1 MTLNLPGRI
10 IMAIGWNVTW
20 FAWALCSICGLYL
33 MINKIK
39 CRHIDRANRAQKRIQ
54 AITNAQAIKGERINK
69 LITEGG
75 LKHEISN
82 RVVVHK
88 RP

>member
-1 MTLNLPGRI
+1 MTI
-10 IMAIGWNVTW
+10 TYITW
-20 FAWALCSICGLYL
+20 AVCSICGLYL

-54 AITNAQAIKGERINK
+54 AITNAQAIKGEEINK
-69 LITEGG
+69 LIAEGG